1 MQNFPRGKTASCQ
14 KLCHIFWLKR
24 QASGR
29 QGRAEAG
36 KRARGR
42 HKQAQ
47 AGRSMQ
53 SGKRRLRN
61 NVTASHRLTQAQRQ
75 KKAQRGTDSMRASLC
90 CEAFFLNFPFEV
102 VEIDSSQV
110 RSSCIGSRVPKL
122 EQKRKKMFQGH
133 CWLPQAPQGPQFA
146 FLQMTPRISQS
157 ESETNFKL
165 SAFAIGLFRCA
176 LLDGWCMGCF
186 CRLFRNHPISSN
198 IYISF
203 PSFSFSILFPTP
215 SLAPY
220 LGGGQGLIV
229 SHPHVDIPTAK

>member
-53 SGKRRLRN
+53 SGKRRLQN

-75 KKAQRGTDSMRASLC
+75 KRPN
-90 CEAFFLNFPFEV
+90 EARTRCGHPYAAKHFFLNFPFEV

-110 RSSCIGSRVPKL
+110 RSSCIGSRVSKL

-165 SAFAIGLFRCA
+165 SAFAIGLFHCA
-176 LLDGWCMGCF
+176 LLF
-186 CRLFRNHPISSN
+186 L
-198 IYISF
+198 
-203 PSFSFSILFPTP
+203 
-215 SLAPY
+215 
-220 LGGGQGLIV
+220 
-229 SHPHVDIPTAK
+229 